1 MARALLLSL
10 LVVAVPGSAAEPAP
24 RRPVMV
30 SIRMATP
37 PAHVSSAF
45 ELPGGRIVVSDVKTP
60 AVLVIDP
67 VSGAVTKLGSV
78 GAGPDQY
85 VKPGGL
91 YGGTNGAALL
101 LDRAQLQVIEI
112 SPAGIFGR
120 TYSIAVKGVTGG
132 SDADIDLQRLD
143 NRGFSYFFERTFGAP
158 GTSRPAW
165 PLLRFDP
172 IKQRKEKIADLIQGE
187 TTTIVDGNMSRSQG
201 VIGSPADGF
210 GVAPDGRVAIVRGEP
225 YRVEWI
231 GIDGKTTRGP
241 DIAYDPVPMTDADR
255 AAFKAPAGGASVSA
269 SGGSGGAGGSGS
281 GGSLSGMERKFAAT
295 KAPFAPEDIVVS
307 PSAQVW
313 VMRSRAATATDV
325 TYDVFDG
332 RGQRLDRLAFPDRSR
347 VVGFG
352 PGAVYIRET
361 GANGGVTL
369 KKYKV
374 R

>member
-1 MARALLLSL
+1 MSRVPLLFL
-10 LVVAVPGSAAEPAP
+10 LVLVAPGLAAEPAP
-24 RRPVMV
+24 RKPAAVPIKMT
-30 SIRMATP
+30 SP

-45 ELPGGRIVVSDVKTP
+45 ELPGGRILVSDVKTP
-60 AVLVIDP
+60 VVLLIDP
-67 VSGAVTKLGSV
+67 VSGAVKTLGSV

-91 YGGTNGAALL
+91 YGAVDGGALL
-101 LDRAQLQVIEI
+101 LDRAQLLVTAI
-112 SPAGIFGR
+112 SPAGALGQ

-132 SDADIDLQRLD
+132 SDADVDLQRID
-143 NRGFSYFFERTFGAP
+143 SRGFSYFTERTFVAA

-165 PLLRFDP
+165 PLMRFDP
-172 IKQRKEKIADLIQGE
+172 RKQQKEKVADLIQGE
-187 TTTIVDGNMSRSQG
+187 TTTVVEGNMSRSQG

-210 GVAPDGRVAIVRGEP
+210 GVAPDGRVAIVRAQP

-231 GIDGKTTRGP
+231 GVDGKTTRGP
-241 DIAYDPVPMTDADR
+241 DIAYDAVPMTDADR
-255 AAFKAPAGGASVSA
+255 AAHKTPAGGGASVSA
-269 SGGSGGAGGSGS
+269 SGGAGAGSG

-295 KAPFAPEDIVVS
+295 KAPFSPGDIVVS
-307 PSAQVW
+307 PTAQVW

-325 TYDVFDG
+325 TYDVFDA
-332 RGQRLDRLAFPDRSR
+332 RGQRVDRLAFPDGSR

-352 PGAVYIRET
+352 AGTVYIRET
-361 GANGGVTL
+361 AASGGVTL